1 MEENLQ
7 FLRFLIEC
15 IIDGLNACVGKG
27 SGTGKGIIG
36 GVVLMVIAVVF
47 GLSAFLLDRYTKL
60 KHWQATL
67 CAIAIVVVFILLFC
81 TICII
86 IDH

>member
-1 MEENLQ
+1 MQ
-7 FLRFLIEC
+7 FLGYLVEC
-15 IIDGLNACVGKG
+15 IIDGLSACVGKG

-36 GVVLMVIAVVF
+36 GLVIIFIAAIYGISLFVI
-47 GLSAFLLDRYTKL
+47 DRYTKL
-60 KHWQATL
+60 KSWQATL
-67 CAIAIVVVFILLFC
+67 CAIAIVIAFIAVFC